1 MIEIIL
7 TITGAISVLAM
18 VGLLC
23 HCIIKMMKEV

>member
-1 MIEIIL
+1 MTEIIL

-23 HCIIKMMKEV
+23 YCIIKMMRDL

>member
-1 MIEIIL
+1 MTELIL

-23 HCIIKMMKEV
+23 YCIVKMMKDV

>member
-7 TITGAISVLAM
+7 TITGAITFLAM

-23 HCIIKMMKEV
+23 YCIIKMMKEV